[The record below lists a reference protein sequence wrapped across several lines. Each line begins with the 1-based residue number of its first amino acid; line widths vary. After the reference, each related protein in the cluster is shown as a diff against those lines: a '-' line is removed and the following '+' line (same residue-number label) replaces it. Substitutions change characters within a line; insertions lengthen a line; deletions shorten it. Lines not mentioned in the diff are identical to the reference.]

1 MEKTIAEE
9 LMEENVKAEGI
20 PNEAGASVEAE
31 PVEKENGGFNLNFLN
46 TPTGPGSIDEY
57 MDHPLNFNESKGMAQ
72 IIRGLTGFVD
82 DMALAII
89 DILVGGFRL
98 FKEKANVQG

>member
-1 MEKTIAEE
+1 MERTIAEE
-9 LMEENVKAEGI
+9 LAMNDGAVN
-20 PNEAGASVEAE
+20 PNEASEAVEAE
-31 PVEKENGGFNLNFLN
+31 SVEKGNGCLNLDFGFLN

-72 IIRGLTGFVD
+72 VLRGLTGFVD

-89 DILVGGFRL
+89 DIVIGSFRI
-98 FKEKANVQG
+98 FREKKANV